1 MQMIVKICHNQ
12 KGFYLITFI
21 LDLPSKTFTF
31 RTYVENGTNSRKVK
45 IDMLLLNIISI
56 INIEYY
62 NIVITVSCNWSRI
75 CKYGTMISDTNQ
87 FHIASIYFNSKISKY
102 GLYINLLHVG
112 RAKLYLHILY
122 KIYDFG
128 QRRNLKLLYI

>member
-1 MQMIVKICHNQ
+1 MQMIVKICHNH

-21 LDLPSKTFTF
+21 LDLPSKTFKF
-31 RTYVENGTNSRKVK
+31 RAYVENGTNSRKVK

-75 CKYGTMISDTNQ
+75 CRYGPMISDTNQ
-87 FHIASIYFNSKISKY
+87 FHIPSIYFNSKISKY

-128 QRRNLKLLYI
+128 QSRNLKLLYI

>member
-1 MQMIVKICHNQ
+1 MIVKICHNQ

-21 LDLPSKTFTF
+21 LDLPSKTFKF

-75 CKYGTMISDTNQ
+75 CKYGTMISDTN
-87 FHIASIYFNSKISKY
+87 
-102 GLYINLLHVG
+102 
-112 RAKLYLHILY
+112 
-122 KIYDFG
+122 
-128 QRRNLKLLYI
+128 